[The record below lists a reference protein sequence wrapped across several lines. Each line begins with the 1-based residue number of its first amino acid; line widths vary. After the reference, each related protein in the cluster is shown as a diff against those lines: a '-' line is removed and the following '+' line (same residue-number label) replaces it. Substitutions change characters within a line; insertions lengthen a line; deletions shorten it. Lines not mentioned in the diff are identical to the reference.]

1 MAGGL
6 THPDYASLVDPLCRE
21 RQRGLRIKN
30 PLSAKGEERV
40 VERSDDRVSRC
51 HPLITSK
58 LQQLTLLR
66 LILNRIKNSI
76 NLKVILATMKASQ
89 LAVKIVTRLFFIL
102 LIVALVP
109 FFVGDNYKL
118 KHLYLHTPNKWTLAF
133 PILLML
139 GFIALFVLCSIK
151 KYKEADLNWLLVLNT
166 VILMAYGITLGVRIY
181 QMVA

>member
-1 MAGGL
+1 M
-6 THPDYASLVDPLCRE
+6 C
-21 RQRGLRIKN
+21 K
-30 PLSAKGEERV
+30 
-40 VERSDDRVSRC
+40 
-51 HPLITSK
+51 
-58 LQQLTLLR
+58 
-66 LILNRIKNSI
+66 SI
-76 NLKVILATMKASQ
+76 NLKVILTNMKASQ

-118 KHLYLHTPNKWTLAF
+118 KHLYLHTPNKWTRAF

-139 GFIALFVLCSIK
+139 GFITLFVLCSIK

-166 VILMAYGITLGVRIY
+166 VILIVYSVTLGFRIY